1 VDQSTV
7 AVVDGNPAYSDFGHG
22 TMVAGVIHLV
32 APGAM
37 LMPLKAFRSDGTGY
51 TSDIVRAVY
60 WAIQNNANII
70 NMSFNLAAYS
80 TELKNAVNYATLHG
94 VICVAAA
101 GNQGEDI
108 LVYPA
113 ALPNVIGVASTSND
127 DQRSSFSNY
136 GRDLVWIAAPGEG
149 IVTTYPFATYA
160 AAWGTSFSAPF
171 VSGAAALMLDYGG
184 SLLMD
189 ILIFQNQSDSANAL
203 SHAQPIN
210 PDLGHGRI
218 DFYQALGAWRRLVGA
233 Q

>member
-1 VDQSTV
+1 
-7 AVVDGNPAYSDFGHG
+7 
-22 TMVAGVIHLV
+22 
-32 APGAM
+32 
-37 LMPLKAFRSDGTGY
+37 
-51 TSDIVRAVY
+51 
-60 WAIQNNANII
+60 
-70 NMSFNLAAYS
+70 
-80 TELKNAVNYATLHG
+80 
-94 VICVAAA
+94 
-101 GNQGEDI
+101 
-108 LVYPA
+108 
-113 ALPNVIGVASTSND
+113 
-127 DQRSSFSNY
+127 
-136 GRDLVWIAAPGEG
+136 VWIAAPGEG